1 MKMEDVRV
9 GQRVRERDM
18 GEVGEVLKIEDGMVW
33 VRLAPVNGVEQS
45 LDIDPLDLDAM
56 ADDG

>member
-45 LDIDPLDLDAM
+45 LDIDPLDLDAV